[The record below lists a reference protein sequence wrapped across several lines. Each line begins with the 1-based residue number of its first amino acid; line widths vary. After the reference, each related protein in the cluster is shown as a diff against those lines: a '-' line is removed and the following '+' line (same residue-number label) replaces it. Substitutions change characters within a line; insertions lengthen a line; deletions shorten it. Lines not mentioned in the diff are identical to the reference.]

1 MDIFSIDFS
10 FNELVFVR
18 QALDV
23 VSVAG
28 KDAKFLAA
36 LQIKVENELAEIQK
50 MKQEVE
56 DQKIEELQQ
65 AITIDQSKARNKKDI

>member
-1 MDIFSIDFS
+1 MDIFAIDFS

-50 MKQEVE
+50 MKQEFE

>member
-36 LQIKVENELAEIQK
+36 LQLRVENELAEIQK

-56 DQKIEELQQ
+56 ESKIEELQQ

>member
-1 MDIFSIDFS
+1 MDIFAIDFS

-50 MKQEVE
+50 MKQEFE
-56 DQKIEELQQ
+56 DQKAEELQQ

>member
-50 MKQEVE
+50 MKQEIE

-65 AITIDQSKARNKKDI
+65 AITVDQSKARNKKDI